1 MMCLKYICPFEQILL
16 TGHLI
21 LNIHSDFYSNYHYKP
36 RIQHGL
42 LTFLKETAAGKE
54 RFDNDQL

>member
-1 MMCLKYICPFEQILL
+1 MMCFKYICPFEQILL

-21 LNIHSDFYSNYHYKP
+21 LNIDSDFYSNYLYRP
-36 RIQHGL
+36 RIKHGL
-42 LTFLKETAAGKE
+42 LTFLKETAAGKK

>member
-1 MMCLKYICPFEQILL
+1 MCIRILKDICPFEQILL

-21 LNIHSDFYSNYHYKP
+21 LNSDFYSNYLYKP
-36 RIQHGL
+36 RIKHGL
-42 LTFLKETAAGKE
+42 LTFLKETAAGKK